1 MKINI
6 IKYALIALTV
16 VLFGA
21 FYLTYTSSSWIFS
34 GTTEGVLYTG
44 MVCHKVT
51 RAGGAVEDYGCDK
64 NVLTNVGKNHTTSQL
79 FSEPTAVSAT
89 DIVDSMVLGNT
100 SAPQDTDTSHPGK
113 VSDCG
118 LAEYS
123 SLSWSSTGTSDG
135 NVTANH
141 QWTSSCNNVVVNTT
155 GLETNGDTYFAGNS
169 FTSVTLQAND
179 QLTVTWYVWIT

>member
-1 MKINI
+1 MKINM

-21 FYLTYTSSSWIFS
+21 FYLTFTGSSLIFS
-34 GTTEGVLYTG
+34 GTTEGVLYNG
-44 MVCHKVT
+44 MVCHKVN
-51 RAGGAVEDYGCDK
+51 RADGTSEDYGCNK

-79 FSEPTAVSAT
+79 FSEPTAASAT

-100 SAPQDTDTSHPGK
+100 SAPQASDTSHPGK
-113 VSDCG
+113 IGVCG

-141 QWTSSCNNVVVNTT
+141 QWTSACNDVIVNTT
-155 GLETNGDTYFAGNS
+155 GLETNGNTYFAGNS
-169 FTSVTLQAND
+169 FTNVTLQAND